1 MNRGYRVF
9 IVLGVVVLGGVAIE
23 EHVLRRVIDRRY
35 HASLDERRQLELR
48 VGEVLTTH
56 AQVKQELQ
64 QERDRSAALSE
75 ELLAARGHL
84 EEAAGRLTEEIRNA
98 RELQL
103 RLAGMQEQMT
113 QLQGELALTLQ
124 DRQSAP
130 SPSAGTSPVQ
140 LERVVV
146 SNADVGSLGGRVVSV
161 HREWNFVI
169 VDLGWDAVRVGDTV
183 SILHEGQVIA
193 KARVDRVQEEICA
206 ATLLP
211 GWETAEVHVNDPV
224 KFL

>member
-1 MNRGYRVF
+1 MNMRYRVF
-9 IVLGVVVLGGVAIE
+9 VVLGAVVLGGLATQ
-23 EHVLRRVIDRRY
+23 EHVLRRMVERRY
-35 HASLDERRQLELR
+35 HESLEGRRQLELR

-64 QERDRSAALSE
+64 QERDRSSSLSE
-75 ELLAARGHL
+75 ELVAVRHHL
-84 EEAAGRLTEEIRNA
+84 EETAGRLAEGTRNA

-103 RLAGMQEQMT
+103 RLAAMQEQMT

-124 DRQSAP
+124 DRQNGATA
-130 SPSAGTSPVQ
+130 SAGTSPVQ

-146 SNADVGSLGGRVVSV
+146 SSGESIGLAGRVVSV
-161 HREWNFVI
+161 HKDWNFVI
-169 VDLGWDAVRVGDTV
+169 VDIGWDAVHVGDTL
-183 SILHEGQVIA
+183 SIVREGRVIA
-193 KARVDRVQEEICA
+193 KARVDRVQQEICA

-211 GWETAEVHVNDPV
+211 GWETSEVHVNDLV